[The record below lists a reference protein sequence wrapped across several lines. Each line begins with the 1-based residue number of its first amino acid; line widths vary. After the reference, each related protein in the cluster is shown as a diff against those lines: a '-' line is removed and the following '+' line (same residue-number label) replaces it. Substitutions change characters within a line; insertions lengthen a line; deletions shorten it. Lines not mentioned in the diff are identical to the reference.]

1 MVTYYCHS
9 IEEALRRAKIAGR
22 RAGCYM
28 GGIVLPSG
36 KRVDTLKWIRHK
48 GVSGQNFTEVIM
60 DGDSAKG
67 LVAEDGTVSM
77 DEVFARIAEILGD
90 N

>member
-1 MVTYYCHS
+1 MLIHSGLHRNEFGLEPGFLYLALAIPPATFASGMVTYYCHS

-36 KRVDTLKWIRHK
+36 KRGFAVYRDGK
-48 GVSGQNFTEVIM
+48 EVERYSVI
-60 DGDSAKG
+60 G
-67 LVAEDGTVSM
+67 
-77 DEVFARIAEILGD
+77 R
-90 N
+90 